1 MNPIFL
7 VNLIRIAIRTFN
19 RKNVF
24 TVSCGKKKTPG
35 GFILELKLRSTSST
49 VLNVPHVTTRIASK
63 DKENLEICPFLK
75 TRQ

>member
-1 MNPIFL
+1 MNPFFL
-7 VNLIRIAIRTFN
+7 VNLIRIAIRTFD

-35 GFILELKLRSTSST
+35 GFISELKLRSTSST
-49 VLNVPHVTTRIASK
+49 VLNVPHETTRIASK

-75 TRQ
+75 TR